1 MESKGMSSGLLISVL
16 VGGLGVGGAVGY
28 VAGTGTAGKSAG
40 SSSAASS
47 GPDTAWFTYEGK
59 TYTTSSLP
67 PQVQTNLYQAEMET
81 YNQKIA
87 VVREF
92 AVRLALA
99 QEQKKFTSVDKLPAI
114 EELLPA
120 TQVPDEAA
128 KAFFEANKDKI
139 PPGTTY
145 EQLAPRIKE
154 LLGNETRAKT
164 FEETWQK
171 LTTGNKL
178 TLLVK
183 EPAAPVVNVPIAG
196 FPSKGS
202 KSDKNVVV
210 EISDYLCPHCQEV
223 QPDMKKLMDAN
234 KDVKFVQINF
244 ALRPDKL
251 SGAIIE
257 GAFCAGK
264 QGDESFW
271 KFHDTAFSKSW
282 GSFADEYDIAKVK
295 PIAEA
300 AGIKI
305 PDWEACMKTEEPKQF
320 VNKTKDVVNAL
331 GVTGTP
337 TFYLNNKRLNIHR
350 PDELAA
356 VVQAGLVK

>member
-1 MESKGMSSGLLISVL
+1 MSSGLLISVL

-28 VAGTGTAGKSAG
+28 VAGTGSAGKIT
-40 SSSAASS
+40 SSATSS
-47 GPDTAWFTYEGK
+47 GGDTAWFTYDGK
-59 TYTTSSLP
+59 TYSTSSLP
-67 PQVQTNLYQAEMET
+67 AQVQTNLYQAEMET

-99 QEQKKFTSVDKLPAI
+99 QEQKKFTTIDKLPAV

-120 TQVPDEAA
+120 AAVSDEQA
-128 KAFFEANKDKI
+128 KAFFDANKDKI

-154 LLGNETRAKT
+154 LLGNEGRAKV
-164 FEETWQK
+164 FEDTWNK
-171 LTTGNKL
+171 LTSEKKL

-183 EPAAPVVNVPIAG
+183 EPSAPVVTIPVAT
-196 FPSKGS
+196 FPAKGAS
-202 KSDKNVVV
+202 SDKNVLV

-234 KDVKFVQINF
+234 KDIKFVQINF

-257 GAFCAGK
+257 GAFCAQK
-264 QGDESFW
+264 QGNESFW
-271 KFHDTAFSKSW
+271 KFHDTAFSKQW
-282 GSFADEYDIAKVK
+282 GTFADAYDVAKVK

-300 AGIKI
+300 AGLKI
-305 PDWEACMKTEEPKQF
+305 PDWEACMKSEEPKQF
-320 VNKTKDVVNAL
+320 VNKTKDIVNGL

-337 TFYLNNKRLNIHR
+337 TFYLNNKRLNIRR
-350 PDELAA
+350 PDEMATVVNASLA
-356 VVQAGLVK
+356 K

>member
-1 MESKGMSSGLLISVL
+1 MSSGLLISVL

-28 VAGTGTAGKSAG
+28 VAGTGTAGRVSG
-40 SSSAASS
+40 SAAAAS
-47 GPDTAWFTYEGK
+47 GPDTAWFTLDGK
-59 TYTTSSLP
+59 TYSTSALP
-67 PQVQTNLYQAEMET
+67 TQVQTNLYQAEMET
-81 YNQKIA
+81 YNQKLGVI
-87 VVREF
+87 REF

-99 QEQKKFTSVDKLPAI
+99 QEQKKFTSIDKLPPI

-120 TQVPDEAA
+120 APVNDEQA

-154 LLGNETRAKT
+154 LLGNEGRAKG
-164 FEETWQK
+164 FEAAWTK
-171 LTTGNKL
+171 LTASNKL

-183 EPAAPVVNVPIAG
+183 EPQSPAVKIPVESFQA
-196 FPSKGS
+196 KGA
-202 KSDKNVVV
+202 SDNKNVLV

-223 QPDMKKLMDAN
+223 QPDMKKLMDAH
-234 KDVKFVQINF
+234 KDIKFVQINF
-244 ALRPDKL
+244 ALRPEKL

-264 QGDESFW
+264 ESTEAFW
-271 KFHDTAFSKSW
+271 KFHETAFSKSW
-282 GSFADEYDIAKVK
+282 GSFADEYDVAKVK

-300 AGIKI
+300 AGIKV
-305 PDWEACMKTEEPKQF
+305 PDWEACMKTPAPKEF
-320 VNKTKDVVNAL
+320 VNKTKDIVNGL

-337 TFYLNNKRLNIHR
+337 TFYLNNKRLNIRR
-350 PDELAA
+350 PDELAT
-356 VVQAGLVK
+356 VVQANLAK

>member
-1 MESKGMSSGLLISVL
+1 MSSGLLISVL

-28 VAGTGTAGKSAG
+28 VAGTGTAGRSG
-40 SSSAASS
+40 FSSASS

-59 TYTTSSLP
+59 TYNTSSLP
-67 PQVQTNLYQAEMET
+67 AQVQTNLYQAEMET

-120 TQVPDEAA
+120 SAVTDDQA

-139 PPGTTY
+139 PPGTTF
-145 EQLAPRIKE
+145 EQLTGRIKE
-154 LLGNETRAKT
+154 LLGNEGRAKT

-171 LTTGNKL
+171 LTTGKKL

-183 EPAAPVVNVPIAG
+183 EPQAPIVNIPVAG
-196 FPSKGS
+196 FPARGAND
-202 KSDKNVVV
+202 DKNVVV

-223 QPDMKKLMDAN
+223 QPDMKKLMDSHKN
-234 KDVKFVQINF
+234 IKFVQINF

-251 SGAIIE
+251 SGAMIE

-264 QGDESFW
+264 QGNESFW
-271 KFHDTAFSKSW
+271 KFHDAAFSKPW
-282 GSFADEYDIAKVK
+282 GSFADAYDVEKVK

-300 AGIKI
+300 AGVKI
-305 PDWEACMKTEEPKQF
+305 PEWEACMKTDEPKQF
-320 VNKTKDVVNAL
+320 VNKTKDVVNGL

-337 TFYLNNKRLNIHR
+337 TFYLNNKRLNIR
-350 PDELAA
+350 NPQELATA
-356 VVQAGLVK
+356 VEKDLVK

>member
-1 MESKGMSSGLLISVL
+1 MSSGLLISVL

-28 VAGTGTAGKSAG
+28 VAGTGSA
-40 SSSAASS
+40 SKITSSAAA
-47 GPDTAWFTYEGK
+47 PAQDTAWFTYEGK
-59 TYTTSSLP
+59 TYSTSTLP
-67 PQVQTNLYQAEMET
+67 TQVQTNLYQAEMET

-99 QEQKKFTSVDKLPAI
+99 QEQKKFTTVDKLPPL

-120 TQVPDEAA
+120 GQVSDEQA

-145 EQLAPRIKE
+145 EQLAQRIKE
-154 LLGNETRAKT
+154 LLGNEGRAKT
-164 FEETWQK
+164 FEATWQK
-171 LTTGNKL
+171 LTDEKKL

-183 EPAAPVVNVPIAG
+183 EPQAPVVSVPTEG
-196 FPSKGS
+196 FPTTGESSK
-202 KSDKNVVV
+202 NTLV

-223 QPDMKKLMDAN
+223 APAMKALKEKHA
-234 KDVKFVQINF
+234 KDLKIVQINF
-244 ALRPDKL
+244 ALRPEKL

-257 GAFCAGK
+257 GAFCAQK
-264 QGDESFW
+264 QGNESFW
-271 KFHDTAFSKSW
+271 KFHETAFSKPW
-282 GSFADEYDIAKVK
+282 GTFADDYDLAKVK

-300 AGIKI
+300 AGLKV
-305 PDWEACMKTEEPKQF
+305 PDFEACLKSPEPKEF
-320 VNKTKDVVNAL
+320 IAKSKDIVNGL

-337 TFYLNNKRLNIHR
+337 TFFLNNKRLNIHR
-350 PDELAA
+350 PEELSAA
-356 VVQAGLVK
+356 VEAAMVK

>member
-1 MESKGMSSGLLISVL
+1 MSSGLLISVL

-28 VAGTGTAGKSAG
+28 VAGTGTAGHVSG
-40 SSSAASS
+40 SSSSASS
-47 GPDTAWFTYEGK
+47 GPDTAWFTYDGK

-67 PQVQTNLYQAEMET
+67 PQVQSNLYQAEMET

-99 QEQKKFTSVDKLPAI
+99 QEQKKFTSIDKLPPI

-120 TQVPDEAA
+120 GSVSDEQA

-145 EQLAPRIKE
+145 EQLASRIKE
-154 LLGNETRAKT
+154 LLGNEGRAKT

-171 LTTGNKL
+171 LTTGSNKL

-183 EPAAPVVNVPIAG
+183 EPQAPVVNIPVAG
-196 FPSKGS
+196 FPTTGASD
-202 KSDKNVVV
+202 DKNVLV

-223 QPDMKKLMDAN
+223 QPDMKKLMDTHKN
-234 KDVKFVQINF
+234 VKFVQINF

-257 GAFCAGK
+257 GAYCASK
-264 QGDESFW
+264 QGNETFW
-271 KFHDTAFSKSW
+271 KFHETAFSKPW
-282 GSFADEYDIAKVK
+282 GSFADAYDIAKVK

-300 AGIKI
+300 AGVKI

-320 VNKTKDVVNAL
+320 LTKTKDIVNGL

-337 TFYLNNKRLNIHR
+337 TFYLNNKRLNIR
-350 PDELAA
+350 NPTELAS
-356 VVQAGLVK
+356 VVDAALVK